1 VFAIVVDLDGA
12 VLNRARRTV
21 GFYQPAYSDASLL
34 KADPL
39 TRGNRLWSSSDRRRR
54 SGLRLGEGR

>member
-1 VFAIVVDLDGA
+1 MFAIVVDLDGA

-21 GFYQPAYSDASLL
+21 GFCQPAYSDASLL

-39 TRGNRLWSSSDRRRR
+39 IRGKRLGFSSDRRRR
-54 SGLRLGEGR
+54 SGLRSGEGR